1 MKLINYLKSFL
12 YFFIPFIILLFI
24 TTLLYYFNLI
34 NNNVIKYLKIIT
46 LILSTFIGGFKIGK
60 LSNSKG
66 YIKGIILGLIIVF
79 IFFIVSLFTKSFKVT
94 LIIYYLIIIITT
106 ALGSIIG
113 INKNHQS

>member
-46 LILSTFIGGFKIGK
+46 LILSTFIGGFNIGK